1 MENNMINEVDNNEE
15 LIKARM
21 FCSEV
26 RELAKRYNLPFF
38 VVTDGASATSNNGC
52 AAIKSARNS
61 HMEWERNNGENPEH
75 DWSNEKAQAFFFR
88 FAIKTCPIMKD
99 KIKGGIW
106 NGKNFIEIGFANK
119 LEIGYWR

>member
-75 DWSNEKAQAFFFR
+75 DWSNEKA
-88 FAIKTCPIMKD
+88 
-99 KIKGGIW
+99 
-106 NGKNFIEIGFANK
+106 
-119 LEIGYWR
+119 

>member
-61 HMEWERNNGENPEH
+61 HMEWERNNGEIQNTIGLTRKLRL
-75 DWSNEKAQAFFFR
+75 SFF
-88 FAIKTCPIMKD
+88 ASQ
-99 KIKGGIW
+99 
-106 NGKNFIEIGFANK
+106 
-119 LEIGYWR
+119 

>member
-75 DWSNEKAQAFFFR
+75 DWSNEKAQAFFFDNKTYPR
-88 FAIKTCPIMKD
+88 DVILRGFLFA
-99 KIKGGIW
+99 
-106 NGKNFIEIGFANK
+106 
-119 LEIGYWR
+119 

>member
-88 FAIKTCPIMKD
+88 FAINTYPIMKELYLRR
-99 KIKGGIW
+99 
-106 NGKNFIEIGFANK
+106 N
-119 LEIGYWR
+119 